1 MSYDLQ
7 PKNKAKNEAPL
18 VSVILPVYNGI
29 QYLREAID
37 SILNQSFTNFE
48 MIIIDDGSSDDS
60 AALISS
66 YADPRLRCIQQNN
79 QGLAATLNRGIA
91 LASGSYIARMDQD
104 DISLPERFEK
114 QAAFLEAHDDYGM
127 VGTWAEIWAGDKKT
141 GHGHK
146 HPTENMPL
154 QFELLFNNPFVHS
167 STMIRKT
174 VFDEVGLY
182 ATDTSRQPPEDFE
195 LWSRIARKFKVANIP
210 EVLHVYREIPKSM
223 SRNGINPFLDHL
235 VTICTENIAW
245 RAGIALP
252 NASVTNIAALVHGA
266 QHRLQGTP
274 NFREMHALLKRA
286 VIGTIST
293 EDPTRFIHE
302 AEKRLYALQFAYWD
316 RRLHNRWLKYIV
328 RAARSGFAARQRFQ
342 VYREA
347 HK

>member
-1 MSYDLQ
+1 MSSDLQ
-7 PKNKAKNEAPL
+7 SKDKAKNGNPL
-18 VSVILPVYNGI
+18 VSIILPVYNGI

-37 SILNQSFTNFE
+37 SILNQSFTNVE
-48 MIIIDDGSSDDS
+48 TIIIDDGSSDDS
-60 AALISS
+60 AAVISS
-66 YADPRLRCIQQNN
+66 YKDPRFRFIQQDN
-79 QGLAATLNRGIA
+79 QGLAAALNRGIT

-104 DISLPERFEK
+104 DVSLQERLSRQIS
-114 QAAFLEAHDDYGM
+114 FLESNPDYGM
-127 VGTWAEIWAGDKKT
+127 VGTWAEIWAGDEKT
-141 GHGHK
+141 GRWHK

-174 VFDEVGLY
+174 VFDKVGLY
-182 ATDTSRQPPEDFE
+182 ATDTSRQPPEDYE

-223 SRNGINPFLDHL
+223 SRNGITPFLDHL
-235 VTICTENIAW
+235 VTICAENIAW
-245 RAGIALP
+245 RAGVALP
-252 NASVTNIAALVHGA
+252 NAAATNIAALVHGA

-274 NFREMHALLKRA
+274 NFREMHVLLKRA